1 MTTYLPMDRIRVAAG
16 KAAASVLPDE
26 VAETMPVAARTADG
40 VRALQ
45 LFYRMVGPIPHGKP
59 TLPTH
64 AMWLDPKTAAV
75 VRFAAVTPEELGLH
89 PPLDPVPGVNCDMSD
104 IPAYLAKRGRFF
116 DLSPGVWEAFERS
129 ATSADTATDADVKEY
144 WGLFLQL
151 VHPEIAP
158 YYTGAAKDFF
168 DWARAIAGAP

>member
-1 MTTYLPMDRIRVAAG
+1 MAQTPPGAAAPQSASAGVAAPPLAPELG
-16 KAAASVLPDE
+16 S
-26 VAETMPVAARTADG
+26 PVAVDART
-40 VRALQ
+40 VS
-45 LFYRMVGPIPHGKP
+45 
-59 TLPTH
+59 
-64 AMWLDPKTAAV
+64 LDPKTAAV